1 MRRAF
6 IETLCE
12 LAAERRDIVL
22 VCGDLGFSV
31 LEVFAARFPERFLN
45 VGVAEQNMMGI
56 AAGLAA
62 SGKTV
67 FTYSIANFAIARCLE
82 QFRNDVC
89 GQNLAVIAVSVGA
102 GTAYGPQGYTHHGI
116 EDVAFVRTLPNVAL
130 ISPGDPH
137 ETRWA
142 VKALAARRAPAS
154 LRLGRGGEP
163 LVHAEAVTA
172 PLGTAIV
179 MRPAGSDLTILSSGS
194 PLPEAKAAAERLAES
209 GLDVGLISMPAV
221 VPLDSAIVI
230 AAAQQSR
237 LLLSVEE
244 HVTEAGFGGAV
255 AEVVAGLPSPRAR
268 LLRTGIGRLSHL
280 AADQR
285 EVRRSQQFDAD
296 GIVRQARA
304 ALEAP
309 R

>member
-6 IETLCE
+6 IDTLCE

-31 LEVFAARFPERFLN
+31 LEVFATRFPERFLN

-62 SGKTV
+62 SGKMV

-89 GQNLAVIAVSVGA
+89 GQNLPVIAVCVGA

-116 EDVAFVRTLPNVAL
+116 EDVAFVRALPNLAL

-142 VKALAARRAPAS
+142 VRQLAARRGPAS

-163 LVHAEAVTA
+163 PVHSEAVTV
-172 PLGTAIV
+172 PLGKAVVI
-179 MRPAGSDLTILSSGS
+179 RSAGKDVTILSSGS
-194 PLPEAKAAAERLAES
+194 PLPDAQAAAVRLAES

-221 VPLDSAIVI
+221 VPLDVETVR
-230 AAAQQSR
+230 AAAQRSR

-255 AEVVAGLPSPRAR
+255 AEVVSALPSPRAR

-285 EVRRSQQFDAD
+285 QIRRTQNFDAD
-296 GIVRQARA
+296 GIVQQARA
-304 ALEAP
+304 ALEVP
-309 R
+309 